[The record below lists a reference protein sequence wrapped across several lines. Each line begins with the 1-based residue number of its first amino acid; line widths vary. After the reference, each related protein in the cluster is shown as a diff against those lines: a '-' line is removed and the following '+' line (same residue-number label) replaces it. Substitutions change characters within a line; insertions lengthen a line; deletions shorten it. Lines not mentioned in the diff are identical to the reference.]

1 MGYPEHAAPTA
12 PAPSPRAG
20 AHVAAATDEESSNR
34 NVLVGAGV
42 GALLLILVVGGVLFS
57 VLGDDGDGSTAA
69 AKSGKTL
76 RGIAVLFDTDG
87 SVEGSWDDCEGTDGY
102 DDFTSGM
109 SLKITGTNDEI
120 VGSGDV
126 VNVTESNI
134 DDVAQAELDGDN
146 ALGMDAT
153 THEEATAELRDMLE
167 TGEGMSCIL
176 YFEAAIEPSDYYS
189 VELGSRGA
197 LNFSK
202 ADLEESGYVVGYSLG
217 DL

>member
-1 MGYPEHAAPTA
+1 M
-12 PAPSPRAG
+12 
-20 AHVAAATDEESSNR
+20 
-34 NVLVGAGV
+34 
-42 GALLLILVVGGVLFS
+42 LLILVVGGILFS
-57 VLGDDGDGSTAA
+57 VIGGDGSTSA

-87 SVEGSWDDCEGTDGY
+87 SVEGSWNDCEGTGGY

-109 SLKITGTNDEI
+109 SLKITGANDEI
-120 VGSGDV
+120 VGSGNV
-126 VNVTESNI
+126 VNVTEDNI
-134 DDVAQAELDGDN
+134 DDVAQAEIDGDN

-153 THEEATAELRDMLE
+153 THDEAVEELRGMLE
-167 TGEGMSCIL
+167 TGEGVSCIL
-176 YFEAAIEPSDYYS
+176 YFEAAIESSDFYS

-202 ADLEESGYVVGYSLG
+202 ADLEERGYVVGYSLG